1 MAEIH
6 TLPNAAGRI
15 AAEPEPV
22 APSIRLQACAKCG
35 GHHWTPGAGRW
46 VCYGCGEDGGAMAV
60 AVPAADAG
68 RRARL
73 NRIAARLSG
82 GEPPRAA

>member
-15 AAEPEPV
+15 AAGPEPV
-22 APSIRLQACAKCG
+22 APAIRLQACTKCG
-35 GHHWTPGAGRW
+35 GHHWMPGAGRW
-46 VCYGCGEDGGAMAV
+46 VCTGCGEVGGAMAV
-60 AVPAADAG
+60 AVPPADE

-82 GEPPRAA
+82 GPGPEAA